1 MTRRLLACLVLLVG
15 VPLGFALGAAP
26 AQGAVAPGG
35 VTVSIEPAT
44 GSVVLGDTFDL
55 RVSVTNDAAAPTAPL
70 AVHLDVTDPAAAT
83 SVDPED
89 WTPTL
94 TRRVGVIA
102 PGATET
108 VRWTVQPIAGGTFAV
123 YAVALAPGEPG
134 LSASDVL
141 VLTVEEQRP
150 LDPGGILP
158 LAVGVPTLVGALLIL
173 QIRRAR
179 R

>member
-1 MTRRLLACLVLLVG
+1 MTGRRLACLAVLLG
-15 VPLGFALGAAP
+15 VPLLLALGSTP
-26 AQGAVAPGG
+26 AQGAVKASG

-44 GSVVLGDTFDL
+44 GTVVLGDTFDL
-55 RVSVTNDAAAPTAPL
+55 RVSVTNDAAAPSAPL
-70 AVHLDVTDPAAAT
+70 AVHIDVTDPAAAT

-94 TRRVGVIA
+94 TRTVGVLA
-102 PGATET
+102 PGATKT

-123 YAVALAPGEPG
+123 YAVALAPGEAD

-141 VLTVEEQRP
+141 VLTVDEQRT

-158 LAVGVPTLVGALLIL
+158 LAVGVPTLVGALLVV